1 MEVKMDAIIEILEKY
16 RKKFLELK
24 KNKDH
29 SSFDELK
36 KELIDELQSKISGL
50 HLSDKILDEIN
61 KFISDIGS
69 VINFDTI
76 LGSIDSLQSFIYNQE
91 HIYNHEHITQE
102 KEIYKM

>member
-16 RKKFLELK
+16 RKRFLELK
-24 KNKDH
+24 NNKDH

-50 HLSDKILDEIN
+50 YLPDKILVEIK
-61 KFISDIGS
+61 KFIINIGS

-76 LGSIDSLQSFIYNQE
+76 LGLIDSLKSFIYNQ
-91 HIYNHEHITQE
+91 EHITQE